1 MQENLRASEKNIKGG
16 WKVKME
22 TSNLTKKRIR
32 EYLDVGKRF
41 DGRKL
46 LEHRN
51 IEIEIGV
58 SKNAEGSARVKLG
71 NTEVIAG
78 IKLDISEPYPDH
90 EDEGTMMTTME
101 LLPLSSEEFEYG
113 PPKIDAIEI
122 ARIIDRG
129 IRESGMIDFKKLCVK
144 KGEKVWTVFI
154 DLDSINDDGNLLD
167 ACALAAIAALLT
179 AKMPKYDDKKEK
191 VCFGEWTSKKIPL
204 SKDIPITFTFHKIGQ
219 SFILDPGKE
228 EEDSSEGRISIAVSC
243 AKKDVM
249 INAMQKGGEEEFSA
263 EEILKTI
270 ESAEKKYK
278 EIEKDVFGKI
288 EKNIKEKK

>member
-1 MQENLRASEKNIKGG
+1 MK
-16 WKVKME
+16 
-22 TSNLTKKRIR
+22 TSNLTKKRIKD
-32 EYLDVGKRF
+32 YLDAGKRF

-51 IEIEIGV
+51 IEIETGV

-78 IKLDISEPYPDH
+78 IKLGMGTPYPDH

-113 PPKIDAIEI
+113 PPRINSIEI

-129 IRESGMIDFKKLCVK
+129 IRESGMIDFKKLCVE

-167 ACALAAIAALLT
+167 ACALAAIAALTT
-179 AKMPKYDDKKEK
+179 AKMPKYDEKEER
-191 VCFGEWTSKKIPL
+191 VCFGEWTSKKPPITKNIPV
-204 SKDIPITFTFHKIGQ
+204 TFTFHKIGKNI
-219 SFILDPGKE
+219 ILDPGRA
-228 EEDSSEGRISIAVSC
+228 EEDASEGRISIALSRG
-243 AKKDVM
+243 KKDIM
-249 INAMQKGGEEEFSA
+249 INAMQKGNEEAFSP
-263 EEILKTI
+263 EEVLGVVD
-270 ESAEKKYK
+270 SAEKKYK
-278 EIEKDVFGKI
+278 EIEKEIFNKI
-288 EKNIKEKK
+288 EKNIKGK